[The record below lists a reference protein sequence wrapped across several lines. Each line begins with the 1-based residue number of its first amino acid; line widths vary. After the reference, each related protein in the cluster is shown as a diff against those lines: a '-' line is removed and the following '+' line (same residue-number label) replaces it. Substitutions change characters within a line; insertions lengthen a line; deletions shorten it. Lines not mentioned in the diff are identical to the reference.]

1 MDYIYGTARRGGVTA
16 ENLKTVGEQH
26 TDLTGFVSTRREFG
40 DGTAIEDRCRVL
52 QKYKSAEAGSLCY
65 DWYFIDSHI
74 RYMDT
79 TRATQGLAE
88 LQETGAS
95 EARLTSQMQA
105 AVKLYVQKAADIP
118 DALALEMPDLFR
130 TWDEVLAAGEQLEAD
145 TVLNL
150 DGQLY
155 RVVQPVTPQEHQRPD
170 GEGMLAI
177 YRPIDQTHEGTKED
191 PVPFV
196 YGMDVQQGTYYS
208 SGGKT
213 YLCNLTMTPCVW
225 APGTPG
231 LWQWTEVTE

>member
-1 MDYIYGTARRGGVTA
+1 MYEIRKDGALLALTEQVNYIRLHPDGFYLLCPEAEAQGVAVAGTPYHLMGRD
-16 ENLKTVGEQH
+16 EMPECETVLVQE
-26 TDLTGFVSTRREFG
+26 TDAG
-40 DGTAIEDRCRVL
+40 RVL
-52 QKYKSAEAGSLCY
+52 REEQAKAA
-65 DWYFIDSHI
+65 
-74 RYMDT
+74 
-79 TRATQGLAE
+79 A
-88 LQETGAS
+88 

-105 AVKLYVQKAADIP
+105 AVKLYVKKATDIP
-118 DALALEMPDLFR
+118 DEQALEMPDLFR

-145 TVLNL
+145 TVLNM

-170 GEGMLAI
+170 GEGVLAI

-196 YGMDVQQGTYYS
+196 YGMDTEQGTYYS

>member
-1 MDYIYGTARRGGVTA
+1 MYEIRKDGALLALTEQVNYIRLHPDGFYLLCPEAEAQGVAVAGTPYHLMGRDEMPECETVLVQETDAGRVLWEEQAKAAA
-16 ENLKTVGEQH
+16 EER
-26 TDLTGFVSTRREFG
+26 LTG
-40 DGTAIEDRCRVL
+40 
-52 QKYKSAEAGSLCY
+52 
-65 DWYFIDSHI
+65 
-74 RYMDT
+74 
-79 TRATQGLAE
+79 
-88 LQETGAS
+88 
-95 EARLTSQMQA
+95 QMQA
-105 AVKLYVQKAADIP
+105 AVKLYVQKATDIP
-118 DALALEMPDLFR
+118 DEQALEMPDLFR

-177 YRPIDQTHEGTKED
+177 YRPVDQTHEGTKED

-225 APGTPG
+225 PPETEG

>member
-1 MDYIYGTARRGGVTA
+1 MYEIRKDGALLALTEQVNYIRLHPDGFYLLCPEAEAQGVAVAGTPYHLMGRD
-16 ENLKTVGEQH
+16 EMPECETVLVQE
-26 TDLTGFVSTRREFG
+26 TDAG
-40 DGTAIEDRCRVL
+40 RVL
-52 QKYKSAEAGSLCY
+52 RKEQAKAA
-65 DWYFIDSHI
+65 
-74 RYMDT
+74 
-79 TRATQGLAE
+79 A
-88 LQETGAS
+88 
-95 EARLTSQMQA
+95 EARLTGQMQA
-105 AVKLYVQKAADIP
+105 AVKLYVKKATDIP
-118 DALALEMPDLFR
+118 DEQALEMPDLFY
-130 TWDEVLAAGEQLEAD
+130 TWDEVLEAGELLEAN
-145 TVLNL
+145 TILNL
-150 DGQLY
+150 GGQLY

-196 YGMDVQQGTYYS
+196 YGMDTEQGTYYS

>member
-1 MDYIYGTARRGGVTA
+1 MYEIRKDGALLALTEQVNYIRLHPDGFYLLCPEAEAQGVAVAGTPYHLMGRD
-16 ENLKTVGEQH
+16 EMPECETVLVQE
-26 TDLTGFVSTRREFG
+26 TDAG
-40 DGTAIEDRCRVL
+40 RVL
-52 QKYKSAEAGSLCY
+52 REEQAKAA
-65 DWYFIDSHI
+65 
-74 RYMDT
+74 
-79 TRATQGLAE
+79 A
-88 LQETGAS
+88 
-95 EARLTSQMQA
+95 EARLTGQMQA
-105 AVKLYVQKAADIP
+105 AVKLYVKKATDIP
-118 DALALEMPDLFR
+118 DEQALEMPDLFR

-155 RVVQPVTPQEHQRPD
+155 GVVQPVTPQEHQRPD

-177 YRPIDQTHEGTKED
+177 YRPIDQTHEGIRED

-196 YGMDVQQGTYYS
+196 YGMDTEQGTYYS

>member
-1 MDYIYGTARRGGVTA
+1 MYEIRKDGALLALTEQVNYIRLHPDGFYLLCPEAEAQGVAVAGTPYHLMGRD
-16 ENLKTVGEQH
+16 EMPECETVLVQE
-26 TDLTGFVSTRREFG
+26 TDAG
-40 DGTAIEDRCRVL
+40 RVL
-52 QKYKSAEAGSLCY
+52 REEQAKAA
-65 DWYFIDSHI
+65 
-74 RYMDT
+74 
-79 TRATQGLAE
+79 A
-88 LQETGAS
+88 

-105 AVKLYVQKAADIP
+105 AVKLYVKKATDIP
-118 DALALEMPDLFR
+118 DEQALEMPDLFR

-177 YRPIDQTHEGTKED
+177 YRPIDQTHEGTRED

-196 YGMDVQQGTYYS
+196 YGMDTEQGTYYS

>member
-1 MDYIYGTARRGGVTA
+1 MYEIRKDGALLALTEQVNYIRLHPDGFYLLCPEAEAQGVAVAGTPYHLMGRD
-16 ENLKTVGEQH
+16 EMPECETVLVQE
-26 TDLTGFVSTRREFG
+26 TDAG
-40 DGTAIEDRCRVL
+40 RVL
-52 QKYKSAEAGSLCY
+52 REEQAKAA
-65 DWYFIDSHI
+65 
-74 RYMDT
+74 
-79 TRATQGLAE
+79 A
-88 LQETGAS
+88 
-95 EARLTSQMQA
+95 EARLTSQMKA
-105 AVKLYVQKAADIP
+105 AVKLYVKKATDIP
-118 DALALEMPDLFR
+118 DEQALEMPDLFR

-155 RVVQPVTPQEHQRPD
+155 GVVQPVTPQEHQRPD

-177 YRPIDQTHEGTKED
+177 YRPIDQTHEGTRED

-196 YGMDVQQGTYYS
+196 YGMDTEQGTYYS

>member
-1 MDYIYGTARRGGVTA
+1 MYEIRKDGALLALTEQVNYIRLHPDGFYLLCPEAEAQGVAVAGTPYHLMGRDEMPECETVLVQETDAGTA
-16 ENLKTVGEQH
+16 
-26 TDLTGFVSTRREFG
+26 
-40 DGTAIEDRCRVL
+40 L
-52 QKYKSAEAGSLCY
+52 QAA
-65 DWYFIDSHI
+65 
-74 RYMDT
+74 
-79 TRATQGLAE
+79 
-88 LQETGAS
+88 QETAAEG
-95 EARLTSQMQA
+95 EKMTGQMQA
-105 AVKLYVQKAADIP
+105 AVKLYVQKATDIP

-130 TWDEVLAAGEQLEAD
+130 TWDEVLAVGEQLETD

-155 RVVQPVTPQEHQRPD
+155 RVVQPVTPREHQRPD

-177 YRPIDQTHEGTKED
+177 YRPVDQYHEGTKED
-191 PVPFV
+191 PIPFV
-196 YGMDVQQGTYYS
+196 YGMDTEQGTYYS